1 MRLWRAFFYKQM
13 LLSLKDIQEYGNLE
27 LLAQQVVEGYMVG
40 RHKSPFHGFSVEFAE
55 HRLYNKG
62 EDTRHIDWKVFARTD
77 KLFVKRYEEETN
89 LRCHILVDESS
100 SMYFGEGEKMR
111 FSLFSSAVLLYIL
124 RKQRDAAGLSFF
136 SDKLNLHIA
145 AKSSAVHIRYLY
157 GLLEGKLNN
166 VSKHKMTSLSETIH
180 QIADKIPRR
189 SMVVLFSDMFDN
201 NEKKESVLSA
211 LKHLRHNKHE
221 VVVFHVLDT
230 KKELNFEFE
239 NRPYL
244 FEDMETGEKVKLH
257 PSQVKELYQ
266 KQMKEFLNEMKLRCG
281 QYNIEFVPVDV
292 QAPFAEVLLPFFVK
306 RKKMP

>member
-1 MRLWRAFFYKQM
+1 M
-13 LLSLKDIQEYGNLE
+13 LISLKDIQEYGNLE
-27 LLAQQVVEGYMVG
+27 LLAKQVVEGYIIG

-77 KLFVKRYEEETN
+77 KLFIKRFEEETN
-89 LRCHILVDESS
+89 LRCHILIDESS
-100 SMYFGEGEKMR
+100 SMYFQDGDKMR

-124 RKQRDAAGLSFF
+124 RKQRDAVGLSLF
-136 SDKLNLHIA
+136 SDKVDQHIE

-157 GLLEGKLNN
+157 GVLESKLKAASKNN
-166 VSKHKMTSLSETIH
+166 KTSIAEVIH
-180 QIADKIPRR
+180 EIADKIPRR
-189 SMVVLFSDMFDN
+189 SLVVLFSDMFENIKDQD
-201 NEKKESVLSA
+201 SVFSA

-221 VVVFHVLDT
+221 VVVFHVLDAA
-230 KKELNFEFE
+230 KELDFEFE

-244 FEDMETGEKVKLH
+244 FEDMETGEKLKLH

-266 KQMKEFLNEMKLRCG
+266 KEMKKNLNELKIKCG
-281 QYNIEFVPVDV
+281 QYNIEFVPVDIR
-292 QAPFAEVLLPFFVK
+292 APFAQVLLPFFVK

>member
-1 MRLWRAFFYKQM
+1 M
-13 LLSLKDIQEYGNLE
+13 LISLKDIQEYGNLE
-27 LLAQQVVEGYMVG
+27 LLAKQVVEGYMIG

-77 KLFVKRYEEETN
+77 KLFIKRFEEETN
-89 LRCHILVDESS
+89 LRCHILIDESS
-100 SMYFGEGEKMR
+100 SMYFQDGDKMR

-124 RKQRDAAGLSFF
+124 RKQRDAVGLSLF
-136 SDKLNLHIA
+136 SDKVDQHIE

-157 GLLEGKLNN
+157 GVLESKLKAASKNN
-166 VSKHKMTSLSETIH
+166 KTSIAEVIH
-180 QIADKIPRR
+180 EIADKIPRR
-189 SMVVLFSDMFDN
+189 SLVVLFSDMFENIKDQD
-201 NEKKESVLSA
+201 SVFSA

-221 VVVFHVLDT
+221 VVVFHVLDAA
-230 KKELNFEFE
+230 KELDFEFE

-244 FEDMETGEKVKLH
+244 FEDMETGEKLKLH

-266 KQMKEFLNEMKLRCG
+266 KEMKKNLNELKIKCG
-281 QYNIEFVPVDV
+281 QYNIEFVPVDIR
-292 QAPFAEVLLPFFVK
+292 APFAQVLLPFFVK